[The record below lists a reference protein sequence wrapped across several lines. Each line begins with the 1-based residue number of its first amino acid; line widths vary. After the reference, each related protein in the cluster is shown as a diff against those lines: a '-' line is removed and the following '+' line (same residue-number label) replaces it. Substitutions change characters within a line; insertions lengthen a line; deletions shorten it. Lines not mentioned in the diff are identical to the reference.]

1 MMVAKIGAWNPF
13 ECSSKESSLAAL
25 SRKNYSRELPIH
37 YSNPGSVDRSRLW
50 ITFVGMGFCAPA
62 TTKIGARYA
71 TKVMIRSSRHIAA
84 EFIAVEILAN
94 IPSHEVLLILSY
106 IAF

>member
-37 YSNPGSVDRSRLW
+37 YSNPGTVDRSRLW

-71 TKVMIRSSRHIAA
+71 TKVMSRSARLLAA
-84 EFIAVEILAN
+84 ATIAVEIPAT
-94 IPSHEVLLILSY
+94 IPSREDQ
-106 IAF
+106 